1 MDKKQDLLEALDKSS
16 EIFRNFELEFN
27 DAMEKYID
35 SLTEEQREYIVCW
48 VLKKL
53 NRHMEKGGSYRTMVY
68 DLFNL
73 PGSYM
78 TVQMSGGIDIHNC
91 LIEKFYEKKDNL

>member
-48 VLKKL
+48 VLK
-53 NRHMEKGGSYRTMVY
+53 S
-68 DLFNL
+68 
-73 PGSYM
+73 
-78 TVQMSGGIDIHNC
+78 
-91 LIEKFYEKKDNL
+91 